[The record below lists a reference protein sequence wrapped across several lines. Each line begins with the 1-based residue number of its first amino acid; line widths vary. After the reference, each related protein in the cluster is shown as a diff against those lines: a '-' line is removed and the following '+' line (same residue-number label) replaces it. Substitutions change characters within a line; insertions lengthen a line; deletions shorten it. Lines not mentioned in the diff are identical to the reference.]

1 VVAAA
6 PAERS
11 AAASGARTALIG
23 AIRALLAQPQPVDP
37 AAVRQVVKQILAQ
50 DRYAPLF
57 RKPGPL
63 DQALGWIGDRM
74 AELIGWLLAI
84 LTGRSADLGALLS
97 GVAIVVVLLAG
108 AAVALYG
115 YRTRSR
121 GGGERA
127 RLAAVPLTPTDHFG
141 EADRLAALGD
151 LAGAVRELALGVA
164 AALAGDRPLRETS
177 LTVREIFRGSDDPK
191 ALRPLLA
198 AFEESFYGHHE
209 LDSDRL
215 RSAEAAARPFR
226 RGSAA

>member
-1 VVAAA
+1 
-6 PAERS
+6 
-11 AAASGARTALIG
+11 
-23 AIRALLAQPQPVDP
+23 VDP
-37 AAVRQVVKQILAQ
+37 AHVRQVVKQILSQ

-63 DQALGWIGDRM
+63 DQILGWIGDRI
-74 AELIGWLLAI
+74 AEMFGWLLAI
-84 LTGRSADLGALLS
+84 LTGRSADLGALLA
-97 GVAIVVVLLAG
+97 GAAIVVVLLAG
-108 AAVALYG
+108 VAVGIYG
-115 YRTRSR
+115 YRSRSR

-127 RLAAVPLTPTDHFG
+127 LLGAVPPALSDHFG
-141 EADRLAALGD
+141 EADRLAARGD

-164 AALAGDRPLRETS
+164 AALAGDRPLGETS
-177 LTVREIFRGSDDPK
+177 LTVREIFGGSPDPK